1 MLRAEPGT
9 AASRR
14 RVPDSPPGRRRR
26 LACLTGL
33 SLALVA
39 TGSPAV
45 AATGLGPLAVTTRAA
60 VGDGT
65 VTVRVVTEV
74 DADGAYDSVL
84 EPGLAG
90 VRVTLTDDAGHVRHL
105 TTGATGTVTFAA
117 TPELTGGRYR
127 VQVTNPDPRDLSPA
141 VAGPGTGPDV
151 IRANV
156 GFVDVSG
163 GTDVTYTTGFWEP
176 GVYCR
181 ENPDLVT
188 CNLAKGDAPG
198 TYKGLVSFAGNFTD
212 TTPGGSVTKLTDNT
226 AQQAVFGIGV
236 DRTGNKYMGTLVKRH
251 TAYGSSGNT
260 NTIYRQF
267 GTGTTVSRFVTLPGT
282 LTAHV
287 PDNSLLHDDAVYS
300 RVGRE
305 GIGDVD
311 VSGDGRTLYAVNI
324 SETKLYS
331 VPIVGSGDAVTP
343 GALTSYDIPRP
354 RACTGEWHPYGIGVR
369 GRRVLVG
376 GVCGAETTVDKDT
389 LPWGNPAEL
398 SAHVYEFGD
407 GAFSEIFTHALDH
420 QRGCA
425 YRFIPKNP
433 ADTAYRCTKPSTV
446 GQVMSGQWEAWN
458 ERVPGHE
465 THNFVSA
472 PQPMLSNIEIADN
485 GDLVLGYRDRFG
497 DMTGTATFAYN
508 STARPLLT
516 GIAAGDVL
524 RACKSGTTY
533 TLESNGSCGSLP
545 GNQPGNGEGPGGG
558 EFYDDSTKLDD
569 AVHDQVGEGATALQP
584 YRNKLFGTVY
594 DPFGPFQQGVR
605 RWTADKD
612 PAPNDP
618 TVVTG
623 GTVEGNLLIQETLP
637 PTTALQ
643 QNLFGKANGLADL
656 ELVCDQAPVQIGN
669 RVWYDSNG
677 DGVQDPSEPPVAQVV
692 VTLTPP
698 TGDALTATTDAN
710 GEYYL
715 GTKDGLTPNTTYRAT
730 FDYRGVNPS
739 TLPGSPTLAE
749 LKWTQEGA
757 GRDRALDSNVD
768 PVGRTD
774 VVVGDPGSVNHT
786 IDAGLV
792 GPVNRLGD
800 LVWYDTDGNGIQDR
814 GEPGAKDVPVELSDP
829 ATGDML
835 RITRTDANGHYLFP
849 ALPDGRYKVCFR
861 SPRGYLWTRQNA
873 GATGDDSVVDR
884 TSGCSQP
891 VILGPGNRQDL
902 TLDAGLVGELAL
914 TVVKTDR
921 KTGKPLHGAVFQL
934 WLDSNGRPGL
944 QPQGAGRDRMV
955 GDCVTGRTGRCSFDD
970 NQIGTYYLV
979 EKDVPEG
986 YVLPA
991 DPVFGPYR
999 LTLENGTGAEGL
1011 IVRIANERG
1020 EPCKGK
1026 KC

>member
-1 MLRAEPGT
+1 MH
-9 AASRR
+9 
-14 RVPDSPPGRRRR
+14 DSPPGLRRR
-26 LACLTGL
+26 LAGLTGL

-45 AATGLGPLAVTTRAA
+45 AATGLGPLTAATTRAA
-60 VGDGT
+60 AGDGA

-90 VRVTLTDDAGHVRHL
+90 VRVTLTDDVGSVRHL
-105 TTGATGTVTFAA
+105 TTGAEGTVTFAA
-117 TPELTGGRYR
+117 TPQLTGGKYR
-127 VQVTNPDPRDLSPA
+127 VQVTNPDPGNLSPA

-151 IRANV
+151 IRSNV

-176 GVYCR
+176 GVYCQ
-181 ENPDLVT
+181 ENPTLVS
-188 CNLAKGDAPG
+188 CNLTKGDAPA
-198 TYKGLVSFAGNFTD
+198 TYQGLVSFGGDFTN
-212 TTPGGSVTKLTDNT
+212 TSPGGTVTQLTDNT
-226 AQQAVFGIGV
+226 KQQAVFGIGV

-251 TAYGSSGNT
+251 TAYGPAGAT

-267 GTGTTVSRFVTLPGT
+267 GGNTTVDTFVTLPGT
-282 LTAHV
+282 LTAHETT
-287 PDNSLLHDDAVYS
+287 DNWLHDNAVYS
-300 RVGRE
+300 KVGRE

-311 VSGDGRTLYAVNI
+311 VSGDGKTLYAVNLND
-324 SETKLYS
+324 SKLYS
-331 VPIVGSGDAVTP
+331 VPILGSGATVRP
-343 GALTSYDIPRP
+343 GTQNAYDIPRP
-354 RACTGEWHPYGIGVR
+354 SACTGQWHPYGIGVR
-369 GRRVLVG
+369 GKRVLVG
-376 GVCGAETTVDKDT
+376 GVCGAETTVPT
-389 LPWGNPAEL
+389 AAPWGDPAQL
-398 SAHVYEFGD
+398 SAHVYEFSG
-407 GAFSEIFTHALDH
+407 GAFSEIFTHALNYP
-420 QRGCA
+420 RGCA
-425 YRFIPKNP
+425 YRFTGDP
-433 ADTAYRCTKPSTV
+433 ADAYRCKKPSAV
-446 GQVMSGQWEAWN
+446 GQIMSGAWEAWN
-458 ERVPGHE
+458 ERVPGTDPHL
-465 THNFVSA
+465 FISA
-472 PQPMLSNIEIADN
+472 PQPILSNIEIADN

-497 DMTGTATFAYN
+497 DMTGTATYAYN
-508 STARPLLT
+508 STAQPLVT

-533 TLESNGSCGSLP
+533 TLENNGSCGGLKGSLP
-545 GNQPGNGEGPGGG
+545 GNDEGSGRG
-558 EFYDDSTKLDD
+558 EFYDDSTTLFD
-569 AVHDQVGEGATALQP
+569 AVHDQVGEGGTVLQP
-584 YRNKLFGTVY
+584 YRKKVWSTVY
-594 DPFGPFQQGVR
+594 DPYDPFQQGAR
-605 RWTADKD
+605 RWNAD
-612 PAPNDP
+612 
-618 TVVTG
+618 TG
-623 GTVEGNLLIQETLP
+623 AVEGNLLIQSTSGNDL
-637 PTTALQ
+637 ALS

-677 DGVQDPSEPPVAQVV
+677 DGVQDPSEPPVAGVL
-692 VTLTPP
+692 VTLTPTS
-698 TGDALTATTDAN
+698 TGPALTATTDAN

-715 GTKDGLTPNTTYRAT
+715 GTKDGLTPNTTYHAT
-730 FDYRGVNPS
+730 FGYSGVNPS
-739 TLPGSPTLAE
+739 ALPGSPTLAE

-768 PVGRTD
+768 PAGRTD
-774 VVVGDPGSVNHT
+774 VVVGDPGDVNHT

-800 LVWYDTDGNGIQDR
+800 LVWYDTNGNGIQDR
-814 GEPGAKDVPVELSDP
+814 GEPGTKDVPVELTDP
-829 ATGDML
+829 ATGDVL
-835 RITRTDANGHYLFP
+835 RTTRTDSNGHYLFP
-849 ALPDGRYKVCFR
+849 ALPDGRYKACFR

-891 VILGPGNRQDL
+891 VTLGPGNRHDL
-902 TLDAGLVGELAL
+902 TLDAGLVAELSL

-934 WLDSNGRPGL
+934 WLDSNGKPGL

-986 YVLPA
+986 YVLPRN
-991 DPVFGPYR
+991 PVFGPYR

-1011 IVRIANERG
+1011 IVKIANERG